1 MIELK
6 EGDVY
11 EGQIEF
17 STNGNASLVV
27 EDKEVFIY
35 KKHTANSLHLDKVKV
50 QIFKAERKLEGK
62 VIEVISRFKTE
73 YVGRVQIGKKTIFV
87 VPDSNK
93 IPVDFYIKGGLKA
106 EHDQKVVVELIK
118 WEESKSPQGK
128 ITRILGDSGD
138 NNTEMNSIMI
148 EYGLPIE
155 FPQDVINE
163 SFLVPEV
170 ISEKEIA
177 SRKDMRSITT
187 LTIDPVDA
195 KDFDDALSVNII
207 SDNKIEV
214 GVHIADV
221 GHYVKP
227 GTKLDDE
234 AFKRATSVYL
244 VDRCVPMLP
253 ERLSNG
259 ICSLKPH
266 EDRLAFSVIFTL
278 DSDGNILNTWQGK
291 TVIHS
296 DRRYAYEEAQE
307 IIEGSDGDYSTE
319 IRLLDTLARKIRKK
333 RIKEGSIEMGGIEV
347 RFKLAPDNKKPI
359 GVYFKEQKEANK
371 LIEEFMLLANKS
383 VAKTLSDA
391 SWANVY
397 RVHDTPNMEKL
408 NALVGVCKTFGYDI
422 EIYDDSAEIKKT
434 LNNLLKEIKETP
446 EENMIETLVT
456 RCMSKAT
463 YTIKN
468 IGHYGLGFTHY
479 SHFTSPIRRYPDLI
493 THRILLDFLD
503 KKSQGNPGKIEEQ
516 AKWCSARELVAAK
529 AQRDSIKYKQ
539 AEYLLDKIGKV
550 FDGIVSGVTDWGMYV
565 ELVES
570 KCEGMVRYQS
580 LEGKWSADTTNYTI
594 TSEHG
599 DKIRLGDPLKV
610 VVKSV
615 DLERKQID
623 FTIL

>member
-1 MIELK
+1 MIKLK

-35 KKHTANSLHLDKVKV
+35 KKNTSNSLHLDKVKI
-50 QIFKAERKLEGK
+50 QIFQGEKKLEGK
-62 VIEVISRFKTE
+62 VIEVVSRFKTE
-73 YVGRVQIGKKTIFV
+73 YVGRVQIGKKTTFV

-93 IPVDFYIKGGLKA
+93 VPVDFYIKGGLKA
-106 EHDQKVVVELIK
+106 EHDQKVVVELVK
-118 WEESKSPQGK
+118 WEDSKSPQGK
-128 ITRILGDSGD
+128 ITRVLGNSGD
-138 NNTEMNSIMI
+138 NNAEMNSIMI
-148 EYGLPIE
+148 EYGLPVE

-170 ISEKEIA
+170 ITEKEIK
-177 SRKDMRSITT
+177 SRKDMRGITT

-278 DSDGNILNTWQGK
+278 DADGNILNTWQGK

-307 IIEGSDGDYSTE
+307 IIEGNDGDYSTE

-333 RIKEGSIEMGGIEV
+333 RIKEGSIEMGGVEV
-347 RFKLAPDNKKPI
+347 RFKLAEDNKKPI

-383 VAKTLSDA
+383 VAKTLSEA

-422 EIYDDSAEIKKT
+422 EIYDDSTEIKKT
-434 LNNLLKEIKETP
+434 LNGLLKEIKDTP

-503 KKSQGNPGKIEEQ
+503 KKTQGNPGKIEEQ

-565 ELVES
+565 ELIES

-594 TSEHG
+594 TSESG

>member
-1 MIELK
+1 
-6 EGDVY
+6 
-11 EGQIEF
+11 
-17 STNGNASLVV
+17 
-27 EDKEVFIY
+27 
-35 KKHTANSLHLDKVKV
+35 
-50 QIFKAERKLEGK
+50 
-62 VIEVISRFKTE
+62 
-73 YVGRVQIGKKTIFV
+73 
-87 VPDSNK
+87 
-93 IPVDFYIKGGLKA
+93 
-106 EHDQKVVVELIK
+106 
-118 WEESKSPQGK
+118 
-128 ITRILGDSGD
+128 
-138 NNTEMNSIMI
+138 
-148 EYGLPIE
+148 
-155 FPQDVINE
+155 
-163 SFLVPEV
+163 
-170 ISEKEIA
+170 
-177 SRKDMRSITT
+177 
-187 LTIDPVDA
+187 
-195 KDFDDALSVNII
+195 
-207 SDNKIEV
+207 
-214 GVHIADV
+214 
-221 GHYVKP
+221 
-227 GTKLDDE
+227 
-234 AFKRATSVYL
+234 
-244 VDRCVPMLP
+244 
-253 ERLSNG
+253 
-259 ICSLKPH
+259 
-266 EDRLAFSVIFTL
+266 
-278 DSDGNILNTWQGK
+278 
-291 TVIHS
+291 
-296 DRRYAYEEAQE
+296 
-307 IIEGSDGDYSTE
+307 
-319 IRLLDTLARKIRKK
+319 
-333 RIKEGSIEMGGIEV
+333 MGGIEV
-347 RFKLAPDNKKPI
+347 RFKLAEDNKKPI

-383 VAKTLSDA
+383 VAKTLSEA

-422 EIYDDSAEIKKT
+422 EIYDDSTEIKKT
-434 LNNLLKEIKETP
+434 LNGLLKEIKETP

-565 ELVES
+565 ELIES

-580 LEGKWSADTTNYTI
+580 LEGKWSADTTNYTV
-594 TSEHG
+594 TSESG

-623 FTIL
+623 FTLL

>member
-17 STNGNASLVV
+17 STSGNASLLV
-27 EDKEVFIY
+27 EDKEIFIY
-35 KKHTANSLHLDKVKV
+35 KKNTTNSLHLDKVKV
-50 QIFKAERKLEGK
+50 QIFKAEKKLEGK

-73 YVGRVQIGKKTIFV
+73 FVGKVQIGKKTTFV

-118 WEESKSPQGK
+118 WEDTKSPQGK
-128 ITRILGDSGD
+128 ITRVLGNSGD
-138 NNTEMNSIMI
+138 NNAEMNSIMI
-148 EYGLPIE
+148 EYGLPVE

-170 ISEKEIA
+170 ITEKEIK
-177 SRKDMRSITT
+177 SRKDMRGVTT

-278 DSDGNILNTWQGK
+278 DNEGNILNTWQGK

-307 IIEGSDGDYSTE
+307 IIEGNDGDYSTE

-347 RFKLAPDNKKPI
+347 RFKLAEDNKKPI

-383 VAKTLSDA
+383 VAKTLSEA

-422 EIYDDSAEIKKT
+422 EIYDDSTEIKKT
-434 LNNLLKEIKETP
+434 LNNLLKEIKDTP

-503 KKSQGNPGKIEEQ
+503 KKTQGNPGKIEEQ

-565 ELVES
+565 ELIES

-594 TSEHG
+594 TSESG